1 MILIEN
7 LSFSYAPNLPPVLA
21 GLSLEIRPHSWVTIS
36 GPDGSGKSTL
46 GKLIK
51 GLLRS
56 DSGSI
61 LFDPRLLRG
70 HEDVGYLGGD
80 PYDALVGVT
89 VEDDVAFGLE
99 NLCLDPDLIG
109 LRLEEAL
116 KRTGLDRYRSRLVD
130 TLSGGEQQKVA
141 LAGILALEMKVLIL
155 DECLTMLD
163 RPVRKTIRSLL
174 RSLQVNP
181 GLTILQISND
191 LEDIVAADR
200 VLYLCGGTLELDA
213 PPLDFLSSGA
223 GKVWSELSGG
233 TAALRR
239 GLLDRGISHGLV
251 DQLLYEHD
259 K

>member
-1 MILIEN
+1 M
-7 LSFSYAPNLPPVLA
+7 
-21 GLSLEIRPHSWVTIS
+21 
-36 GPDGSGKSTL
+36 
-46 GKLIK
+46 
-51 GLLRS
+51 
-56 DSGSI
+56 
-61 LFDPRLLRG
+61 
-70 HEDVGYLGGD
+70 
-80 PYDALVGVT
+80 
-89 VEDDVAFGLE
+89 EDDVAFGLE

-109 LRLEEAL
+109 PRLDEAL

-141 LAGILALEMKVLIL
+141 LAGILALDMKVLIL

-163 RPVRKTIRSLL
+163 GPVRKSIRSLL

-181 GLTILQISND
+181 GLTILHISND

-200 VLYLCGGTLELDA
+200 VLYLCCGKLELDA

-223 GKVWSELSGG
+223 GKVWGELSGG

-239 GLLDRGISHGLV
+239 GLLDRGISYGVV
-251 DQLLYEHD
+251 DRLLDDAD